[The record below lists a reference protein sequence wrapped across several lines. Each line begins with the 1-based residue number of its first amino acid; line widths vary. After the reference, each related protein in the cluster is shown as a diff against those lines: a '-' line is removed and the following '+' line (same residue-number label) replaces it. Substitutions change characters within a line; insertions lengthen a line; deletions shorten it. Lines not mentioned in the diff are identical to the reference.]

1 MATTHLS
8 LIAQDRIVYEDDVNM
23 VILPGA
29 SGVFAALA
37 KHAPMMAVLQ
47 PGEILVRKE
56 GEEDRFFAVGG
67 GFAEVRPDEVVVLAR
82 SAESVDEID
91 MARAEEA
98 LRRAQAYLASPE
110 KERDMERQLAMEAAL
125 RRSLARMKVARR
137 HASIRSRSAGKS
149 PRQQQKQEAQ
159 TASDQ
164 AE

>member
-67 GFAEVRPDEVVVLAR
+67 GFAEVRPDEVVVLVR
-82 SAESVDEID
+82 SAEAAEEID
-91 MARAEEA
+91 IARAEEA
-98 LRRAQAYLASPE
+98 LRRAQEYLGGPE
-110 KERDMERQLAMEAAL
+110 KERDMEQRLAMEAAL
-125 RRSLARMKVARR
+125 RRSLARMKVARKR
-137 HASIRSRSAGKS
+137 AAVRSRAADQSS
-149 PRQQQKQEAQ
+149 YRQVQQE
-159 TASDQ
+159 
-164 AE
+164 EE

>member
-8 LIAQDRIVYEDDVNM
+8 LIAQDRIVYEDDVDM

-56 GEEDRFFAVGG
+56 GEDDRYFAVGG
-67 GFAEVRPDEVVVLAR
+67 GFAEVRPDEVVALVR
-82 SAESVDEID
+82 SAEAAEEID
-91 MARAEEA
+91 IARAEEA
-98 LRRAQAYLASPE
+98 LRRAQEYLHSPE
-110 KERDMERQLAMEAAL
+110 KERDMEQRLAMEAAL

-137 HASIRSRSAGKS
+137 RAAVRSRGAD
-149 PRQQQKQEAQ
+149 Q
-159 TASDQ
+159 TAYRQ
-164 AE
+164 AQQEEE